1 MDRFFRE
8 TKGAISIF
16 LVIVL
21 LPMMTVAS
29 VFVDMSRIK
38 LANSMAESA
47 GDLTLNTA
55 LTNYDAELK
64 NLYGLFATAQDM
76 NELMEELEDYY
87 RDSIVAAGVSEAA
100 ADDYVGQIMSYLSTS
115 TGTDDIMNIEVSGFE
130 VSVPSGGNLNNPAVL
145 KSQIVEFMKYRAPLE
160 LGSGFLDALS
170 TMKDLSKQTKLVE
183 DKNEFYEQHQSLL
196 STLESAWW
204 QIQLY
209 QYASAKSNTGFP
221 TGSYLTDQETTMEI
235 NADRWS
241 NDEIVDKTVKYLYRW
256 NDFKSLL
263 TGTSQLQYEI
273 KLQYICSD
281 CGHECSDTATQC
293 SSCKKELVKDLDH
306 QQWKLTW
313 QGSTQVVKPIYTKDE
328 PATAD
333 NVLEWLNAVLNAIK
347 VVDSYTTGNNSKA
360 YQAVMI
366 PNTAS
371 EVERIYAVCIF
382 NEELSKSNHYLKSV
396 KTLLECLI
404 NLKAAVDTC
413 DAEDLSEMKV
423 IKVSDGTYQVE
434 TSAGGTPIKS
444 FVSGNLSH
452 LSMSNGGYM
461 DMFNKVVSMV
471 NGHYMATQDTFEQAK
486 TDVTT
491 KIDLIRDHA
500 VAFDNMLEGKI
511 ENLTKAIE
519 LMNKVKSAISD
530 TNSEYYKALSDWK
543 TSANNLSGNS
553 MGKNDLKEIEDV
565 TSIITVSNVDGL
577 LKRLNG
583 AKTTLETLRSEIAKY
598 KFAGTPFKDIQDDI
612 NIRSVKQML
621 SSWNT
626 EITEIVPKN
635 EQAYDA
641 VIAKIEG
648 SVMRGNLSNT
658 WGETEKSPDLTDTQH
673 TLYTWMHNNFYQ
685 EVSDYST
692 ATKPNQTASADGDI
706 ENMENSLQSKAD
718 GTNCEKDVNAGTEVL
733 DRDISKYLDESLKAL
748 PSTRWETI
756 KADIV
761 SGKIDTN
768 ADSLLEATNKKG
780 DNILETILT
789 IASDFGTDLRDN
801 LYVAEYIMSMFSYDT
816 IEAETYVKESGK
828 SMSVTEGLSFY
839 EKPDKSDGEYVVKT
853 DYAEYAK
860 KIQTLTNNSINPNMN
875 YLYGSEVE
883 YIVYGENGKADV
895 YGTIFVM
902 RFAMNTVYAFMDAE
916 INNATLAAAT
926 ALFGTPPLTPL
937 IPFAKA
943 AMTIGLAIAE
953 SGWDL
958 AELRKG
964 EAVPL
969 MKNSNTWVMKPSGI
983 ASEVK
988 DAVKNEVQAAANAVI
1003 DKGYKILNDAIQMTS
1018 DELQKLID
1026 EGEDGLEK
1034 LTTATIE
1041 TVTDQFKNYANQ
1053 ALNEVVELCNSVNQK
1068 AMMQVDYVKGAT
1080 EDKVTQVMSGLD
1092 AWLNDQTG
1100 DEPAIYEVKQAAV
1113 NYLKSNGGEQ
1123 ITKILDSLGT
1133 QTSSN
1138 EYAKELEA
1146 LLNNIRSEIN
1156 GKVDAL
1162 INEAGSAL
1170 HGMVDGLQ
1178 KDLEDAAKKGA
1189 ESLKKA
1195 LSDQLDNAFGA
1206 IPESGSQTSAS
1217 TNAMAS
1223 LLSWRYSDYLRIFV
1237 VIGLFANEET
1247 MLLRIGD
1254 LIELNMQKKNN
1265 EYAVITTTETVTT
1278 SRFFGLWKTTKEK
1291 SVSVRN
1297 ENSFTLEKSYT
1308 YLQINATLK
1317 VKPLMMTLPFM
1328 ADTVENQLTGTNWYE
1343 ITYSGILGY

>member
-8 TKGAISIF
+8 KKGAISIF

-29 VFVDMSRIK
+29 VFVDMSRIR
-38 LANSMAESA
+38 LANSMAASA

-55 LTNYDAELK
+55 LTNYDSELK

-87 RDSIVAAGVSEAA
+87 RESIVAAGVSEAA
-100 ADDYVGQIMSYLSTS
+100 ADDYVGQIMSYLSTT

-130 VSVPSGGNLNNPAVL
+130 MSVPSGGNLNNPAVL

-160 LGSGFLDALS
+160 LGTGFLDALT

-183 DKNEFYEQHQSLL
+183 NKNAFYEQHQTLL

-204 QIQLY
+204 QMQLY
-209 QYASAKSNTGFP
+209 QYADAKSNTGFP
-221 TGSYLTDQETTMEI
+221 TGSYLTDQSAAMEV

-241 NDEIVDKTVKYLYRW
+241 SGKIVDKTVKYLYRW
-256 NDFKSLL
+256 DDFHDWL

-273 KLQYICSD
+273 KLQYICPD
-281 CGHECSDTATQC
+281 CAHECSDTATTC
-293 SSCKKELVKDLDH
+293 SSCKKTLVKDRAH

-313 QGSTQVVKPIYTKDE
+313 QGSTEVIEPIYTEDE

-333 NVLEWLNAVLNAIK
+333 NVLEWLNIVLNAIK
-347 VVDSYTTGNNSKA
+347 SVDSYTTGSNSKA

-371 EVERIYAVCIF
+371 DVEQIYGVCIF
-382 NEELSKSNHYLKSV
+382 NEDLSKSNNYLKSV
-396 KTLLECLI
+396 KTLLQCLI
-404 NLKAAVDTC
+404 NLNAAVETC
-413 DAEDLSEMKV
+413 DADELSEMKV
-423 IKVSDGTYQVE
+423 ILVDDGTCQVE
-434 TSAGGTPIKS
+434 TSASGSPIKG
-444 FVSGNLSH
+444 VASGNLSH
-452 LSMSNGGYM
+452 LSMDEGGYM
-461 DMFNKVVSMV
+461 DMFNKVVSRV
-471 NGHYMATQDTFEQAK
+471 NGYYAATRDVFEQAK
-486 TDVTT
+486 KDVTDQ
-491 KIDLIRDHA
+491 IDLIRDHA
-500 VAFDNMLEGKI
+500 VAYDQKLEGKI
-511 ENLTKAIE
+511 ANLTKAIE
-519 LMNKVKSAISD
+519 LLNTVKTSISD
-530 TNSEYYKALSDWK
+530 ENSEYYKSLSSWK
-543 TSANNLSGNS
+543 TSANNLSDNS

-565 TSIITVSNVDGL
+565 TSIITVSNVTGL
-577 LKRLNG
+577 INRLTN
-583 AKTTLETLRSEIAKY
+583 AKTTLENLRTQIANY
-598 KFAGTPFKDIQDDI
+598 KFAGKSWKDIQDDI
-612 NIRSVKQML
+612 DIRKVKQLL
-621 SSWNT
+621 SSWDS
-626 EITEIVPKN
+626 EITGIVPKS
-635 EQAYDA
+635 EQAYDS

-648 SVMRGNLSNT
+648 SVVRGDLSNT
-658 WGETEKSPDLTDTQH
+658 WGEGVGSPDLTDTQH

-692 ATKPNQTASADGDI
+692 ATQPNQTASADGDM
-706 ENMENSLQSKAD
+706 EDMENSLQTKAD
-718 GTNCEKDVNAGTEVL
+718 NTNCETEVNAGTEVL
-733 DRDISKYLDESLKAL
+733 DRDISKYLDASLKAL
-748 PSTRWETI
+748 PSTRWDTI
-756 KADIV
+756 KVEIA

-768 ADSLLEATNKKG
+768 ADSLLESTNKKG
-780 DNILETILT
+780 DNILESILT
-789 IASDFGTDLRDN
+789 IAADFGTDLRDN
-801 LYVAEYIMSMFSYDT
+801 LYVSEYIMSMFSYDT
-816 IEAETYVKESGK
+816 IEAETYSKAGK
-828 SMSVTEGLSFY
+828 KVTISEGLSFY
-839 EKPDKSDGEYVVKT
+839 EQPDKSDGEYTVKEK
-853 DYAEYAK
+853 YAEYAK
-860 KIQTLTNNSINPNMN
+860 KIQTLTNTSINPNMN

-883 YIVYGENGKADV
+883 YILYGENGKADV
-895 YGTIFVM
+895 YGTIFVL
-902 RFAMNTVYAFMDAE
+902 RFGLNTVYAFMDAE

-926 ALFGTPPLTPL
+926 ALFGTPPLTPM

-988 DAVKNEVQAAANAVI
+988 DTIKNEVQAAGNRII
-1003 DKGYKILNDAIQMTS
+1003 DEGYKVLNDAIKMTS
-1018 DELQKLID
+1018 DELQQLID
-1026 EGEDGLEK
+1026 DGADGLEK
-1034 LTTATIE
+1034 LTTAAIE
-1041 TVTDQFKNYANQ
+1041 TVSDQFMNYANQ

-1068 AMMQVDYVKGAT
+1068 AMMEVDYVKGAT
-1080 EDKVTQVMSGLD
+1080 EEKVSQVMSGLD
-1092 AWLNDQTG
+1092 EWLADQSG

-1123 ITKILDSLGT
+1123 ITKIMDTIGA

-1138 EYAKELEA
+1138 EYGKELNE
-1146 LLNNIRSEIN
+1146 LLDGVRSKIE
-1156 GKVDAL
+1156 GEVDTL
-1162 INEAGSAL
+1162 INTAGSAL
-1170 HGMVDGLQ
+1170 SNM
-1178 KDLEDAAKKGA
+1178 KDKLTENITKAASEGA

-1195 LSDQLDNAFGA
+1195 LSSQLDNAFGA
-1206 IPESGSQTSAS
+1206 IPEGGSQTSAS

-1247 MLLRIGD
+1247 MLLRVGD

-1265 EYAVITTTETVTT
+1265 EYAVVTKTETVTT

-1308 YLQINATLK
+1308 YLKIDATLK
-1317 VKPLMMTLPFM
+1317 VKPLLMTLPFM